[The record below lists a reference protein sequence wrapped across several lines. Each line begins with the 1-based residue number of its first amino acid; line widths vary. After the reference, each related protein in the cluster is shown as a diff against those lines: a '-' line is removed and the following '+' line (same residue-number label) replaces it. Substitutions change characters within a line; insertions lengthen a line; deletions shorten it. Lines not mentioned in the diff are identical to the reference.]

1 MMSKLPHLGAR
12 RVVLHLDRAQI
23 LEVQRQN
30 ERTRQRKVT
39 GLVRGPT
46 LVLSTAVLY
55 CTFGDVAVG
64 VAKVVDTKGEGGKKG
79 GKEKEKEEGEGGKKE
94 RGPKMDPWVCQMVS
108 WSVGQRMHG
117 RTLTL

>member
-1 MMSKLPHLGAR
+1 MSKLPHLGAR

-30 ERTRQRKVT
+30 ERTRQGKVT

-64 VAKVVDTKGEGGKKG
+64 VAKVVDTKGEGEKKKG
-79 GKEKEKEEGEGGKKE
+79 EKKKKKKKGKAEKKK
-94 RGPKMDPWVCQMVS
+94 DI
-108 WSVGQRMHG
+108 
-117 RTLTL
+117 

>member
-1 MMSKLPHLGAR
+1 MSKLPHLGAR

-30 ERTRQRKVT
+30 ERTRQGKVT

-64 VAKVVDTKGEGGKKG
+64 VAKVVDTKGEREKKG

-94 RGPKMDPWVCQMVS
+94 RYLELCWTKNGSVGLADGQLVS
-108 WSVGQRMHG
+108 WSWS
-117 RTLTL
+117 